1 MNYFRKYF
9 SVLTL
14 IFLTFTFKSFIYA
27 DGHGDRLD
35 RIESQVQDALIQ
47 IKGMEKKTKDTP
59 SIKAGPGLKIKSGK
73 NEVKFGGRIHYDL
86 GLHDVDS
93 TLSCEMAETE
103 GGSCFT
109 DGTNFRRLRL
119 AISGKHDT
127 KFYYK
132 VSVDWGASAKQNEV
146 GDTASVD
153 EAFWGMKLAKNTTL
167 SIGKQKIPASFSE
180 STSSNDL
187 TFIERAPSV
196 DAMTDETI
204 GPKRMAVQLR
214 SWDKKAGYLI
224 ETAVHGSGDVM
235 QTETADEQFG
245 LTARAVYAPIHSKK
259 HVLHLGTWYDYT
271 DTDTYDTTMEWNY
284 RIGLNVSD
292 EKPIDADIG
301 SDLGGVTNMTHWGYE
316 VAYLNNN
323 FWAAGEWLWGEMER
337 PAAAV
342 AGSRFNATSPNCTTV
357 EANMGYAEAGYTF
370 GGTRRYTIK
379 KGGWKR
385 PKVKNP
391 ITKGGLG
398 VVEVGIR
405 MDNSSLNGLCSGY
418 AGQGAMR
425 STTLGVNWQL
435 TNNNR
440 ILFNYLMVDLDNE
453 AVDEI
458 TSLAPGDSGNGALSN
473 ITNTDGETSR
483 VNAIG
488 IRFQSNW

>member
-1 MNYFRKYF
+1 MNLINKIIT
-9 SVLTL
+9 SLTL
-14 IFLTFTFKSFIYA
+14 VLFTLSLSNLSRA
-27 DGHGDRLD
+27 DAHGDRLD
-35 RIESQVQDALIQ
+35 KIESQVQDALIKM
-47 IKGMEKKTKDTP
+47 KGLEKKTKDMP
-59 SIKAGPGLKIKSGK
+59 SIKSGPGLKIKKGK
-73 NEVKFGGRIHYDL
+73 NEVKVGGRIHFDL
-86 GLHDVDS
+86 GLHDPDAV
-93 TLSCEMAETE
+93 LSCEVASVE

-119 AISGKHDT
+119 AMSGKHDSM
-127 KFYYK
+127 FYYK
-132 VSVDWGASAKQNEV
+132 VSVDWGASAKQAEV
-146 GDTASVD
+146 TDVASVD

-167 SIGKQKIPASFSE
+167 SIGKQKIPASFAE

-187 TFIERAPSV
+187 PFIERAPSV
-196 DAMTDETI
+196 DTMTDESI

-214 SWDKKAGYLI
+214 NWDKKAGYLI
-224 ETAVHGSGDVM
+224 ETAVHGSGDIM
-235 QTETADEQFG
+235 QTETSDEQFG

-259 HVLHLGTWYDYT
+259 HVLHFGYWYDYT

-301 SDLGGVTNMTHWGYE
+301 EDLGGITDMTHWGYE

-337 PAAAV
+337 PTAT
-342 AGSRFNATSPNCTTV
+342 GSRFNATTPTCTTL
-357 EANMGYAEAGYTF
+357 EANMGYVEAGYTF

-391 ITKGGLG
+391 INKGGSG
-398 VVEVGIR
+398 VVEAGIR
-405 MDNSSLNGLCSGY
+405 WDNSSLNGLCSGY

-425 STTLGVNWQL
+425 STTLGLNWQL

-440 ILFNYLMVDLDNE
+440 ILFNYIMADLDNE

-473 ITNTDGETSR
+473 ITNTDGETAR
-483 VNAIG
+483 VNVIG
-488 IRFQSNW
+488 MRFQANW